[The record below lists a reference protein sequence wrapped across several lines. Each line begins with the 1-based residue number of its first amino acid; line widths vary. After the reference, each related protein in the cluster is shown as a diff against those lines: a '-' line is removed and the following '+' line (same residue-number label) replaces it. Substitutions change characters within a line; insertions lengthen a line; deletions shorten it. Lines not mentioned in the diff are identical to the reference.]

1 MSPWGGG
8 GIEPGGWLGSS
19 SCPATGGGAPWCGV
33 GGKIGNGQD
42 FVDYF
47 RQGATGRDSEVY
59 AGRGVE
65 KLDAHGEPK
74 GVGGVDGS
82 HGEIW
87 ENWVET
93 WLKVRNSQ
101 STTSETF
108 VLSFGGNAE
117 YIPMQCAYP
126 QAITGCSF
134 PL

>member
-1 MSPWGGG
+1 MV
-8 GIEPGGWLGSS
+8 GSS
-19 SCPATGGGAPWCGV
+19 SCPATVVAYHGGV

-47 RQGATGRDSEVY
+47 RQAATGRDSEVY

-117 YIPMQCAYP
+117 CIPMQCAYP

>member
-1 MSPWGGG
+1 MV
-8 GIEPGGWLGSS
+8 GSS
-19 SCPATGGGAPWCGV
+19 SCPATVVAHHGAGLV
-33 GGKIGNGQD
+33 GRLAMARISSIISARLLLVGI
-42 FVDYF
+42 V
-47 RQGATGRDSEVY
+47 RSML
-59 AGRGVE
+59 VE
-65 KLDAHGEPK
+65 ASKSSK

-117 YIPMQCAYP
+117 CIPMQCAYP